1 MKFSVSSSEL
11 LGGLMSVSKVIV
23 PKPTN
28 SILENFLFHLK
39 GNTLTVT
46 ASDGETTLRA
56 DIPIAQVTE
65 EGSTAVPAKLLTDSL
80 KEFPDQPLSFS
91 VDAGSSVMDIVW
103 ASGASKIPCFDAAD
117 FPELP
122 VIGEISES
130 VIIPSAILL
139 DGINNTIYATAEE
152 ELRPVMNGI
161 FFDIDPEVTTLV
173 ASDAHKLIC
182 YSFLG
187 AKLSQKSN
195 FILHKKPASIL
206 KSILAKHDEDIT
218 IRYDNKNAYFSF
230 GTNILVCRLIEG
242 NYPAYRSVIP
252 KNNNNKLVIGR
263 TDLLGVVKRIAVCS
277 NQISNQIRLK
287 LSLGEVLISA
297 QDLGFSMSAHETLPC
312 QYDGQEMEI
321 GFKAP
326 FLLEILSNLPYQNIC
341 MELADPARAAL
352 IVSADEARPGQ
363 EIRALL
369 MPVMIN
375 A

>member
-11 LGGLMSVSKVIV
+11 LSGLMAVSKGIA

-28 SILENFLFHLK
+28 SILENFLFQLN

-46 ASDGETTLRA
+46 ASDGETTLKTNVE
-56 DIPIAQVTE
+56 IAQVE
-65 EGSTAVPAKLLTDSL
+65 QEGAVAVPAKILTDSL
-80 KEFPDQPLSFS
+80 KEFPDQPLTFS
-91 VDAGSSVMDIVW
+91 NESGSVMEIRW

-122 VIGEISES
+122 QISGISES
-130 VIIPSAILL
+130 VVIPSVSLL

-161 FFDIDPEVTTLV
+161 FFDLEPECATFV

-182 YSFLG
+182 YSFKG
-187 AKLSQKSN
+187 AQVPQKSN
-195 FILHKKPASIL
+195 FILHKKPAAIL
-206 KSILAKHDEDIT
+206 RGLLAKCDEDIEVKF
-218 IRYDNKNAYFSF
+218 DNRNAYFTFSN
-230 GTNILVCRLIEG
+230 NILVCRLIEG

-252 KNNNNKLVIGR
+252 KNNINKMVIGR
-263 TDLLGVVKRIAVCS
+263 SELLNVVKRIAVCS
-277 NQISNQIRLK
+277 NQTSNQIKLR
-287 LSLGEVLISA
+287 LSLNEVLVSA
-297 QDLGFSMSAHETLPC
+297 QDLNFSMSAYEKLPC

-321 GFKAP
+321 GFKSP
-326 FLLEILSNLPYQNIC
+326 FLLEILGNLPYQNIC
-341 MELADPARAAL
+341 VELADPARAAL
-352 IVSADEARPGQ
+352 IVSADDTASDVD
-363 EIRALL
+363 IRALL

>member
-28 SILENFLFHLK
+28 SILENFVFQLK